1 MSINRVTLLGN
12 VGRAPDIRAIPGG
25 EDRVASFSLATTDHW
40 RDRTTGEMRKATEW
54 HSVVCHNQHLVN
66 LISSHVAAGSK
77 VAVEGKL
84 KTRKWVKDGV
94 ERRTTEIVIGRF
106 DGTLTIE
113 GDPKPREAA
122 GVPAQP
128 VDVDDEI
135 PY

>member
-12 VGRAPDIRAIPGG
+12 VGHAPDIRAIPGS

-66 LISSHVAAGSK
+66 LIASHVAAGSK

-84 KTRKWVKDGV
+84 KTRRWVKDGV

-113 GDPKPREAA
+113 GDPKVREATGAA
-122 GVPAQP
+122 GEGAEI
-128 VDVDDEI
+128 DDSI